1 MIAALTTAFIKGIQ
15 ENPGCPPEVS
25 SAAEVELAGGI
36 PLVSNAQLEEA
47 LGQTGLAPSE
57 TEAILAEN
65 EEARIAALR
74 ASLSI
79 LALFA
84 VLALYFTR
92 LIPREPVGTP
102 SGIPRRS
109 LTFRPPG

>member
-1 MIAALTTAFIKGIQ
+1 M
-15 ENPGCPPEVS
+15 S
-25 SAAEVELAGGI
+25 SAAEVELVGDPVRLQCPARRGAG
-36 PLVSNAQLEEA
+36 SDRSC
-47 LGQTGLAPSE
+47 PSE

-92 LIPREPVGTP
+92 LIPKEPVGTP
-102 SGIPRRS
+102 SG
-109 LTFRPPG
+109 PPKSDVCPGG